1 MIRLLAGLF
10 SNAATAIVF
19 ALGGVAALVQIY
31 GQGLPS
37 YDELRSYQPKMLT
50 RVYSGE
56 GEIIAEFA
64 RERRVFVPIDEVP
77 ELVKSAFI
85 SAEDKHFYVH
95 PGVDALAI
103 AKAIGRY
110 AMAKAAGQDVQLAG
124 ASGITQQVVKN
135 FLVGDERSI
144 ERKIR
149 EAILA
154 VRVDGALSKDQI
166 LELYLNDIY
175 LGARAY
181 GVVAAAQNYFGKTL
195 EQLEPQEA
203 AYLAALP
210 KAPSALNPIHNHAAA
225 VARRNYVLR
234 EMRQNRALS
243 DEQYK
248 VAVAKPL
255 DTILDERTPTVLG
268 DAEPNYFTDEVRRQ
282 LIREVGVDELYRGGL
297 TVRATIDDE
306 LQVLAQRALR
316 QGLENY
322 DRGLGRY
329 RGPVARIPELADGE
343 AADWHELLAATA
355 APRDIDGWRL
365 GVVLRVDK
373 DGALVGVEGTD
384 ARGQRRGA
392 RHRASSPCARARVD
406 QADEGR
412 PRQLGLGHLAGRR
425 RRVRRARG

>member
-1 MIRLLAGLF
+1 MIRILAGLF
-10 SNAATAIVF
+10 SNAATAVVF
-19 ALGGVAALVQIY
+19 AFGGIAALVQIY

-77 ELVKSAFI
+77 DLVKGAFV
-85 SAEDKHFYVH
+85 SAEDKNFYVH
-95 PGVDALAI
+95 PGVDATAI
-103 AKAIGRY
+103 GKAIYRF
-110 AMAKAAGQDVQLAG
+110 AVAKAAGQDVQLAG

-181 GVVAAAQNYFGKTL
+181 GIVAAAQNYFGKTL
-195 EQLEPQEA
+195 EELEPQDA

-210 KAPSALNPIHNHAAA
+210 KAPSALHPIHNHDAA
-225 VARRNYVLR
+225 VARRDYVLR
-234 EMRQNRALS
+234 EMRQNRVLS
-243 DEQYK
+243 PEEYK
-248 VAVAKPL
+248 AAVAQPL
-255 DTILDERTPTVLG
+255 DTILDEHTPTVLG

-282 LIREVGVDELYRGGL
+282 LIREVGVDQLYRGGL

-306 LQVLAQRALR
+306 LQELAQRVLR
-316 QGLENY
+316 KGLEKY
-322 DRGLGRY
+322 DRRRGRY
-329 RGPVARIPELADGE
+329 VGPVATIPEIAVGRGGLAQ
-343 AADWHELLAATA
+343 AARQDQCA
-355 APRDIDGWRL
+355 
-365 GVVLRVDK
+365 
-373 DGALVGVEGTD
+373 
-384 ARGQRRGA
+384 A
-392 RHRASSPCARARVD
+392 RHRRLASGRGPRGWRQQRPC
-406 QADEGR
+406 
-412 PRQLGLGHLAGRR
+412 RR
-425 RRVRRARG
+425 RRH